1 MLKII
6 NIDMQHPL
14 YQEERELRNKILLR
28 PIGIP
33 DYGWEK
39 NDPISWHFAAVSDG
53 KIVGCVLLV
62 PLDEQCKK
70 GQLIQMAVA
79 KNWQGKGLGK
89 QLVSALIDFAK
100 NKDFTAIEIHSR
112 ADVTSFYV
120 ALGFSVYGKVFEEVG
135 VQHQHLIM
143 DI

>member
-1 MLKII
+1 
-6 NIDMQHPL
+6 MQHPL

-70 GQLIQMAVA
+70 GQLIQMAVTTD
-79 KNWQGKGLGK
+79 WQGKGLGK
-89 QLVSALIDFAK
+89 QLVSTLINFAK
-100 NKDFTAIEIHSR
+100 SKDFTTIEIHSR
-112 ADVTSFYV
+112 ADVTSFYE
-120 ALGFSVYGKVFEEVG
+120 ALGFSIYGDVFEEVG
-135 VQHQHLIM
+135 LQHQYLVM
-143 DI
+143 DL

>member
-70 GQLIQMAVA
+70 GQLIQMAVTTD
-79 KNWQGKGLGK
+79 WQGKGLGK
-89 QLVSALIDFAK
+89 QLVSTLINFAK
-100 NKDFTAIEIHSR
+100 SKDFTTIEIHSR
-112 ADVTSFYV
+112 ADVTSFYE
-120 ALGFSVYGKVFEEVG
+120 ALGFSIYGDVFEEVG
-135 VQHQHLIM
+135 LQHQYLVM
-143 DI
+143 DL